1 VLDTPEDD
9 ESYETA
15 PPPGDVL
22 REYTPHP
29 YQALTKSGE
38 LHAVNDAWVELL
50 GYARQEARGRKFTEY
65 LTPDSRATFESAFR
79 RFKSDGA
86 LTGVDVDVVQA
97 TGGTVRVTID
107 GKIEYGDDGEVIR
120 AHCQVVEAPR
130 NGTGLVP
137 GRQEQESNREA
148 TVTEESLKLAIE
160 GAKLGVWDWDM
171 QIDRV
176 LRDELLTTMLGY
188 SPAEMGDRLSDWER
202 LVHPEGKK
210 RHDEA
215 LKEHIEQRTEYYEC
229 DYRMETKS
237 GDWKW
242 VRTMGTIVERDADG
256 APVRAV
262 GIHQDIDEQK
272 RNHQKLAR
280 KTDQLEAL
288 NRVVR
293 HDIRDQMSVVY
304 GWAQELDEHVDED
317 GRVALEHVLDASE
330 DVIDLTEVVRD
341 IVHSL
346 GSDDESSL
354 EPVELSQHLRTE
366 LDRKRELY
374 PQATFSVDGEIP
386 SVSVRANEMLASVF
400 RNLLGNAV
408 EHNDADTPE
417 VTVET
422 TIQPDSVVVR
432 IADNGP
438 GIGAES
444 AGRVFESGEK
454 GVESTGTGTGL
465 YLVHSL
471 VEEFGGDVWVEEQES
486 QTTESG
492 RTTAGERAGAVFGVE
507 LPKAESEPSQSS
519 PGT

>member
-1 VLDTPEDD
+1 MLDTPHDD
-9 ESYETA
+9 ESDEATL
-15 PPPGDVL
+15 PVGDVL

-29 YQALTKSGE
+29 YQALTERGE
-38 LHAVNDAWVELL
+38 ICAVNDAWVELL
-50 GYARQEARGRKFTEY
+50 GYDRQEARSRNFVDF
-65 LTPDSRATFESAFR
+65 LTPDSRGAFESAFQE
-79 RFKSDGA
+79 FKSDGA
-86 LTGVDVDVVQA
+86 LSGVDVDVVQA
-97 TGGTVRVTID
+97 TGETVRVTID
-107 GKIEYGDDGEVIR
+107 GKIQYGNEGGVIR
-120 AHCQVVEAPR
+120 AHCQFVEASRSETDTASGRHPQEL
-130 NGTGLVP
+130 NGET
-137 GRQEQESNREA
+137 

-160 GAKLGVWDWDM
+160 GARLGVWDWNM
-171 QIDRV
+171 QTEQV
-176 LRDELLTTMLGY
+176 LRDELLTNMLGY

-210 RHDEA
+210 RHNEA
-215 LKEHIEQRTEYYEC
+215 LEEHIENRTEYYEC
-229 DYRMETKS
+229 DYRMKTKS

-242 VRTMGTIVERDADG
+242 VRTMGTVVERAADDT
-256 APVRAV
+256 PLRAV

-304 GWAQELDEHVDED
+304 GWAQELEEYVDED
-317 GRVALEHVLDASE
+317 GKVALEHVLEASE

-341 IVHSL
+341 IVQSL
-346 GSDDESSL
+346 ESDGESSL
-354 EPVELSQHLRTE
+354 EPVEFSRHLRTE
-366 LDRKRELY
+366 LERKRELY

-400 RNLLGNAV
+400 RNLLANAV

-422 TIQPDSVVVR
+422 TVRRDSVVVR

-438 GIGAES
+438 GLGAES
-444 AGRVFESGEK
+444 AETLFESGEK

-471 VEEFGGDVWVEEQES
+471 VEEFGGDVWVEERDS
-486 QTTESG
+486 QTAESG
-492 RTTAGERAGAVFGVE
+492 WETAEQRAGAVFVVE
-507 LPKAESEPSQSS
+507 LSKADSEPSQSS
-519 PGT
+519 PGP

>member
-1 VLDTPEDD
+1 MLDTPQDD
-9 ESYETA
+9 EITEVA
-15 PPPGDVL
+15 RPVEDVL

-29 YQALTKSGE
+29 YQALTESGE
-38 LHAVNDAWVELL
+38 IQVVNDAWVELL
-50 GYARQEARGRKFTEY
+50 GYAREEARGRNFVEF

-79 RFKSDGA
+79 RFKSDGSFS
-86 LTGVDVDVVQA
+86 GVNVDVVQA
-97 TGGTVRVTID
+97 TGETVRVTID
-107 GKIEYGDDGEVIR
+107 GKIEYSDDGDVIR
-120 AHCQVVEAPR
+120 AHCQLVEASR
-130 NGTGLVP
+130 NGT
-137 GRQEQESNREA
+137 NRPSSRHPREPKRET
-148 TVTEESLKLAIE
+148 TVTEKSLKLAIE

-171 QIDRV
+171 QADQV
-176 LRDELLTTMLGY
+176 LRDELLTNMLGF
-188 SPAEMGDRLSDWER
+188 SPAEMGDQLSDWER
-202 LVHPEGKK
+202 LVHPEGEK

-215 LKEHIEQRTEYYEC
+215 LQEHIENRTEYYEC
-229 DYRMETKS
+229 DYRMKTKS

-242 VRTMGTIVERDADG
+242 VRTMGTVVERDADG
-256 APVRAV
+256 TPLRAV
-262 GIHQDIDEQK
+262 GIHQDIDKQK

-304 GWAQELDEHVDED
+304 GWAQELEAYVDDD
-317 GRVALEHVLDASE
+317 GRVALEHVLEASE

-341 IVHSL
+341 IVQSL
-346 GSDDESSL
+346 ESDESSL
-354 EPVELSQHLRTE
+354 GPVELSDHLQTE
-366 LDRKRELY
+366 LERKRELY

-417 VTVET
+417 VTVKT
-422 TIQPDSVVVR
+422 TVKPDSVVVR

-444 AGRVFESGEK
+444 AETVFESGEK

-471 VEEFGGDVWVEEQES
+471 VKEFGGDVWVEERVS
-486 QTTESG
+486 QTSTPSRSMVED
-492 RTTAGERAGAVFGVE
+492 RDGAVFVVE
-507 LPKAESEPSQSS
+507 LPKVASDLS
-519 PGT
+519 